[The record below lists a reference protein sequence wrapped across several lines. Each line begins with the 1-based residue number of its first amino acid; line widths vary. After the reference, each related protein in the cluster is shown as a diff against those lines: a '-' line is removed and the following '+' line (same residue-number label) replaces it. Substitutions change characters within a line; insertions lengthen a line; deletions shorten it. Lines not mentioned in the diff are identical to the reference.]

1 MNIFEKIHSD
11 TNYLATCLKEVLEG
25 IGEQAPLDLLDLN
38 IERNQ
43 EDLKDIDSEEKHI
56 QILSIFLQLMNLV
69 EENAAVQQRR
79 KLIDNSGP
87 QAIRGS
93 WAETFS
99 RLKEKGFNEKEISGL
114 ISKVKLIPVLT
125 AHPTEAKRISVLE
138 LHRDLYLKLV
148 KLENNTYS
156 LLERASL
163 RDEIKGLLERWW
175 RTGEVYLEKPTVSSE
190 RTNVMHYFVKVFPK
204 ALNKS
209 DQHLKQSWKAMGFDP
224 KLLSEPEKY
233 PQLQFGSWVG
243 GDRDGHPYVTAQ
255 ITEDTLLAHRKAAL
269 ELIKEQLYALAASLS
284 FSEKRNNVPHSFFE
298 AIRKKE
304 EEFGVLGKEAVA
316 RNTYEPWRQYLNLV
330 LLQIENT
337 SKEIPNP
344 QFPVYHKAAELGE
357 DLKKLRTSL
366 IEIGADNIIEDQI
379 FPIERQ
385 VLCFGFHLSKLD
397 IRQNSEFHDK
407 AIGQILAHLYPD
419 SPPFLTWD
427 EKTRMEFIL
436 KELEQNR
443 PFGIWG
449 KSFGP
454 EADLVLDCYRVV
466 KKHFDQFGQ
475 EGIGS
480 FIISMTRQVSD
491 LLVVYLFFREVGLT
505 YDQFKVVPLFETIKD
520 LQESAGIMDNFLAL
534 PFTKSLNC
542 KNFEIMLG
550 YSDSNKDGG
559 VLTSRWNIYQT
570 EKKLTSIA
578 RKHGIHFSFFHGI
591 GGTISRGGGKY
602 HRFLESMPQG
612 SLSGEMKLTVQG
624 ETIAQQFANL
634 LNGVYNLEMLLSGVT
649 LQSASYFYP
658 EETEDFPENTFEQ
671 LSTHAME
678 QYRSLLTH
686 PSFIQ
691 FFGQATP
698 IDVLELSKIGSRP
711 SRRTGTRTLADLRA
725 IPWVFSWNQS
735 RFNITGWFGIGY
747 ALEKIRLEKPNDYEK
762 LKSQSN
768 NWPLLRYLLIQ
779 VETNLLT
786 ADTEWMKAYTN
797 LVSDKETAETI
808 LQMILHEYKRSLD
821 ELDRMFDQP
830 RETRRIG
837 QLDNMKRRKKAL
849 GSIHRLQIQYL
860 EKWRKEKEIN
870 SERSEILIKKILE
883 ITTALANGLKN
894 TG

>member
-1 MNIFEKIHSD
+1 VNIFEKIHTD
-11 TNYLATCLKEVLEG
+11 TAFLTSCLNEVLEE
-25 IGEQAPLDLLDLN
+25 IGEQVPLDILDLEFIKQQN
-38 IERNQ
+38 DPQ
-43 EDLKDIDSEEKHI
+43 DTDTEEKHI

-79 KLIDNSGP
+79 QLIDRSGP
-87 QAIRGS
+87 QVIRGS
-93 WAETFS
+93 WAETFT
-99 RLKEKGFNEKEISGL
+99 RLKANGHSEKEIAAL
-114 ISKVKLIPVLT
+114 ISKVKLRPVLT

-148 KLENNTYS
+148 KLQNNTYS
-156 LLERASL
+156 KLERDSL
-163 RDEIKGLLERWW
+163 KDEIKGLLERWW

-190 RTNVMHYFVKVFPK
+190 RTNVMHYFTKVFPK
-204 ALNKS
+204 ALTKS
-209 DQHLKQSWKAMGFDP
+209 DQHLRQSWKVMGFDT
-224 KLLSEPEKY
+224 KLLNEPEKY

-255 ITEDTLLAHRKAAL
+255 ITEETLLAHRKAAFA
-269 ELIKEQLYALAASLS
+269 LISEQLSALAASMS
-284 FSEKRNNVPHSFFE
+284 FSDKRNPVPASFLE
-298 AIRKKE
+298 IIRKKE

-330 LLQIENT
+330 LLQVDNT
-337 SKEIPNP
+337 SKENP
-344 QFPVYHKAAELGE
+344 DFLYPVYKNASELAE
-357 DLKKLRTSL
+357 DLKKLRMSL
-366 IEIGADNIIEDQI
+366 KEIGADNIIENQI

-385 VLCFGFHLSKLD
+385 VSCFGFHLAKLD

-407 AIGQILAHLYPD
+407 AIEQILMHVFPET
-419 SPPFLTWD
+419 SPFRTWD
-427 EKTRMEFIL
+427 EKTRMKFIL
-436 KELEQNR
+436 DELKQNR

-454 EADLVLDCYRVV
+454 EADRVLDCYRVV
-466 KKHFDQFGQ
+466 KSHFDKFGK

-491 LLVVYLFFREVGLT
+491 LLIVYLFFREVGLP

-520 LQESAGIMDNFLAL
+520 LNESAGIMDEYLTLQFV
-534 PFTKSLNC
+534 KSLDNER
-542 KNFEIMLG
+542 FEIMLG

-578 RKHGIHFSFFHGI
+578 QKHGVHFCFFHGI

-634 LNGVYNLEMLLSGVT
+634 LNGVYNLEMLLSGIT
-649 LQSASYFYP
+649 LQSSSYFYP
-658 EETEDFPENTFEQ
+658 DKTESFPDAIVEQ
-671 LSTHAME
+671 LSKYAME
-678 QYRSLLTH
+678 HYRTLLTH

-747 ALEKIRLEKPNDYEK
+747 ALEKIRNENPGDYAI
-762 LKSQSN
+762 LKSQSD
-768 NWPLLRYLLIQ
+768 NWPLLRYILIQ
-779 VETNLLT
+779 VETNLVT
-786 ADTEWMKAYTN
+786 ADPE
-797 LVSDKETAETI
+797 
-808 LQMILHEYKRSLD
+808 
-821 ELDRMFDQP
+821 
-830 RETRRIG
+830 
-837 QLDNMKRRKKAL
+837 
-849 GSIHRLQIQYL
+849 
-860 EKWRKEKEIN
+860 
-870 SERSEILIKKILE
+870 
-883 ITTALANGLKN
+883 
-894 TG
+894 